1 MNGYRLDSF
10 PKDFCVDYQN
20 LSTFNVVAAMRFMFV
35 PTAIALDDKGETAKA
50 LQVLDRMQEVYPDR
64 NFPLNTS
71 AAAMYNNEQ
80 MVLQA
85 IDLYFKCGE
94 KDKGLAMADR
104 FMEETMQ
111 AIRLFAQP
119 YRGSVLSQ
127 IDLQNNFQLYQY
139 GIDIVRQE
147 DPDKAQEYSKT
158 LEDFLNSA
166 V

>member
-1 MNGYRLDSF
+1 
-10 PKDFCVDYQN
+10 
-20 LSTFNVVAAMRFMFV
+20 
-35 PTAIALDDKGETAKA
+35 
-50 LQVLDRMQEVYPDR
+50 
-64 NFPLNTS
+64 
-71 AAAMYNNEQ
+71 MYNNEQ

-94 KDKGLAMADR
+94 KAKGLAMADR

-139 GIDIVRQE
+139 GITSSTV
-147 DPDKAQEYSKT
+147 PYST
-158 LEDFLNSA
+158 PCPYSRTNA
-166 V
+166 PHT